1 MKLKNLFIRMSENAE
16 IKSNKVRIPDYC
28 LNKNK
33 SKTKVKIREHVEFLK
48 YLEELKSK
56 KEVTEE

>member
-1 MKLKNLFIRMSENAE
+1 MSENAE